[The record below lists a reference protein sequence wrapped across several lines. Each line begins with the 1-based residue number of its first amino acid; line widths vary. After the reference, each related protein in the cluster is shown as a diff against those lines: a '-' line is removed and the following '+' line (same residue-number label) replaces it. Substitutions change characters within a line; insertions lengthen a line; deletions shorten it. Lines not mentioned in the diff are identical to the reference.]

1 MNIQKITISA
11 GAALAVL
18 LPIAAPAMGKPAEQ
32 SEELVQEQLVSQRS
46 GREQV
51 VSGKIVEIVGDV
63 VKLSLDNGRAG
74 IISMCWQERGA
85 QGIVVGMRISATLE
99 GRSIVAMNREVITSQ
114 RIASSSLLQRVR
126 QVRRQLQRTQR
137 TPQRTQRT
145 PQRTQRTPQR
155 SFTTP
160 PQQRIPQV
168 PQRVRPQVPAL
179 TVPQAPAS
187 RPVRALW

>member
-18 LPIAAPAMGKPAEQ
+18 LPIATPAMGQPVEQ
-32 SEELVQEQLVSQRS
+32 SEELAQEQLVSQRS
-46 GREQV
+46 GSEQV

-99 GRSIVAMNREVITSQ
+99 GRSIVALSREVITSQ

-126 QVRRQLQRTQR
+126 QVRRQ
-137 TPQRTQRT
+137 
-145 PQRTQRTPQR
+145 TQRTPQR

-160 PQQRIPQV
+160 PQQRIPRV
-168 PQRVRPQVPAL
+168 PQRARPQVPA
-179 TVPQAPAS
+179 VPLAPAIPT

>member
-18 LPIAAPAMGKPAEQ
+18 LPIAAPAIGQPVEGRGGD
-32 SEELVQEQLVSQRS
+32 ELTQEQLVSQRS

-51 VSGKIVEIVGDV
+51 VSGKIVEIVGDL
-63 VKLSLDNGRAG
+63 VKLNLDNGRAG
-74 IISMCWQERGA
+74 VISMCWQERGA

-99 GRSIVAMNREVITSQ
+99 GRSIVAVSREVITSQ

-137 TPQRTQRT
+137 TPQRG
-145 PQRTQRTPQR
+145 
-155 SFTTP
+155 FTTP
-160 PQQRIPQV
+160 PRQRIPQV

-179 TVPQAPAS
+179 TVPLAPAAPG

>member
-1 MNIQKITISA
+1 
-11 GAALAVL
+11 
-18 LPIAAPAMGKPAEQ
+18 MGKQAEQ

-63 VKLSLDNGRAG
+63 VLLNLDNGRAG
-74 IISMCWQERGA
+74 LISLCWQERGA
-85 QGIVVGMRISATLE
+85 LGIVVGMRISATLE
-99 GRSIVAMNREVITSQ
+99 SRSIVALSREVITSQ

-126 QVRRQLQRTQR
+126 QVRRQLQRS
-137 TPQRTQRT
+137 
-145 PQRTQRTPQR
+145 QRTPQR

-168 PQRVRPQVPAL
+168 PRGSVLKCQH
-179 TVPQAPAS
+179 
-187 RPVRALW
+187 

>member
-1 MNIQKITISA
+1 MNIQKIIISA
-11 GAALAVL
+11 GAALGLL
-18 LPIAAPAMGKPAEQ
+18 LPIAAPAMAQPPEP
-32 SEELVQEQLVSQRS
+32 SEELAQEQLVSQRS
-46 GREQV
+46 AREQV

-63 VKLSLDNGRAG
+63 VKLNLDNGKAG
-74 IISMCWQERGA
+74 LISLCWQERGA
-85 QGIVVGMRISATLE
+85 LGIVVGMRISATLE
-99 GRSIVAMNREVITSQ
+99 GRSIVALNRELITSQ

-145 PQRTQRTPQR
+145 PQR

-168 PQRVRPQVPAL
+168 PQRARPQVPG
-179 TVPQAPAS
+179 TVPPAPAAPG

>member
-18 LPIAAPAMGKPAEQ
+18 LPIAAPAMGKPAEGR
-32 SEELVQEQLVSQRS
+32 SGEEPVQEQLVSQRS

-63 VKLSLDNGRAG
+63 VKLSLDDGRAG

-145 PQRTQRTPQR
+145 PQR

>member
-18 LPIAAPAMGKPAEQ
+18 LPHAAPAMGKPVEL
-32 SEELVQEQLVSQRS
+32 SEELAQEQLVSQRFNT
-46 GREQV
+46 EQV

-99 GRSIVAMNREVITSQ
+99 GRSIVALSRETISSQ

-126 QVRRQLQRTQR
+126 EVRRQLQQ
-137 TPQRTQRT
+137 TPQRTQI
-145 PQRTQRTPQR
+145 TPQR

-168 PQRVRPQVPAL
+168 PQRARPQVPM
-179 TVPQAPAS
+179 TVPPAPA